1 MKRSR
6 MLRPTGESSARYARK
21 RGGDR
26 SREGERDRVA
36 PMCLSNE
43 SENWEPQ
50 RLQGRAGSWRVSIQ
64 YVQVSPSGDSARVDP
79 RALHELR
86 CWEDQDL

>member
-6 MLRPTGESSARYARK
+6 VLRPTGKGSARYARK

-26 SREGERDRVA
+26 SREGERDRAA

-43 SENWEPQ
+43 PEDREP
-50 RLQGRAGSWRVSIQ
+50 
-64 YVQVSPSGDSARVDP
+64 
-79 RALHELR
+79 
-86 CWEDQDL
+86 